1 MHAAVHRINGVSALL
16 VLCGC
21 LATACDQASP
31 GGPTV
36 ALDQLFVLAPGK
48 LASIAG
54 TGARVQFVE
63 VVNDSRCP
71 LNAICIAEA
80 ASAQSLLSDKKVLS
94 SVAAQKIV
102 DACTAI
108 AVKSRADIAIAV
120 VDDQGSSRYELHTD
134 PSRKSATHRDLRIE
148 LMELQPYPDTNRPS
162 DPAAYRVTLRVSRK

>member
-16 VLCGC
+16 VLCGF

-36 ALDQLFVLAPGK
+36 ALDQQFVLAPGK

-71 LNAICIAEA
+71 LNAICIAA
-80 ASAQSLLSDKKVLS
+80 GDAS
-94 SVAAQKIV
+94 
-102 DACTAI
+102 
-108 AVKSRADIAIAV
+108 IAIAV

-148 LMELQPYPDTNRPS
+148 LLELQPYPDTNRPS
-162 DPAAYRVTLRVSRK
+162 DPAAYRVTLRASRK